1 MRPPRATHTAD
12 AGDRHLSL
20 IGASLPHIF
29 PHFYIFVWH
38 GVWILYS
45 FNDFLMHQGE
55 VFE

>member
-1 MRPPRATHTAD
+1 MRPLRAVYTAD

-29 PHFYIFVWH
+29 PLFYIFVWH